1 MSSRPRYRDRVRAA
15 QLITDEYFPVAPRT
29 LLEWDDIEIVILN
42 GKACAPETAWRRA
55 AEKRLQAML
64 AHQGADDQAPL
75 KAAARA
81 TAARMARRRGR
92 AGLPPAT

>member
-1 MSSRPRYRDRVRAA
+1 M
-15 QLITDEYFPVAPRT
+15 ITDEYFPVEPRT
-29 LLEWDDIEIVILN
+29 LLEWGDVPIVILN
-42 GKACAPETAWRRA
+42 GKACAKEEDWRRA

-64 AHQGADDQAPL
+64 ARQGADDQAPL

-92 AGLPPAT
+92 ADLPPAA